1 MSKKSA
7 EYWRER
13 FSQLEKAANIKSQKK
28 AEEIQEQFDRAL
40 SEISKKT
47 MVWYQRLADN
57 NVVSLAEAKKLLDK
71 NELKEFRWSVEE
83 YIKYGEENSENQQW
97 VKELENASAKVHIRQ
112 LEAIQYE
119 IRGD

>member
-57 NVVSLAEAKKLLDK
+57 NVVSLAEAKKLLEQGVSPAETALRTGFSAQSHFTNYFSSFIGLTPGAYREIFLARGVDK
-71 NELKEFRWSVEE
+71 
-83 YIKYGEENSENQQW
+83 
-97 VKELENASAKVHIRQ
+97 
-112 LEAIQYE
+112 
-119 IRGD
+119 